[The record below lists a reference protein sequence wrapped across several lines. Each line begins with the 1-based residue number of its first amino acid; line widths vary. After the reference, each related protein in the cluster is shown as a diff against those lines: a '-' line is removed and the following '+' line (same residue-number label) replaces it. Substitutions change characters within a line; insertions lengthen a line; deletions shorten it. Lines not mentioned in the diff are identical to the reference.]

1 MRQRPDHLNLLGRET
16 GKAPDGTIGQAANDA
31 DNHEEFQCIWD
42 HAACPLQHVY
52 RLPAEKP
59 NVPPLRIQPKQAKAA
74 GNVHNRLRMSKKNH
88 VQDLEAAL
96 AATKDRAIVLV
107 GLMGA
112 GKTSI
117 GRRLADRMGLAF
129 VDADHEIEQAAGKSI
144 PDIFA
149 DHGEAH
155 FRDGER
161 KVIARLLDRGG
172 QVLATGGGAF
182 INEETRAAIKAHGIS
197 VWLKADLPLLLKRVA
212 KRGGR
217 PLLENR
223 DPAEVLQ
230 NLINIRYPIY
240 AEADIT
246 VESADVQHN
255 AMVNEVI
262 RALARWNHKDGP
274 QEDPKEDSKEEVN
287 SNG

>member
-1 MRQRPDHLNLLGRET
+1 MDTNNSSHQ
-16 GKAPDGTIGQAANDA
+16 
-31 DNHEEFQCIWD
+31 
-42 HAACPLQHVY
+42 
-52 RLPAEKP
+52 
-59 NVPPLRIQPKQAKAA
+59 
-74 GNVHNRLRMSKKNH
+74 
-88 VQDLEAAL
+88 LEAAL
-96 AATKDRAIVLV
+96 SNIGNRAIVLV

-117 GRRLADRMGLAF
+117 GRRLAEKMGLDF
-129 VDADHEIEQAAGKSI
+129 VDADTEIEKAAGKSI

-161 KVIARLLDRGG
+161 RVIARLLDNGK

-182 INEETRAAIKAHGIS
+182 MNEETRKAIKAHGLS
-197 VWLKADLPLLLKRVA
+197 VWLKADLDVLLKRVA

-230 NLINIRYPIY
+230 NLITLRYPVY
-240 AEADIT
+240 EEADIT
-246 VESADVQHN
+246 VESLDVQHGQ
-255 AMVNEVI
+255 MVNEVLK
-262 RALARWNHKDGP
+262 ALADYHPSQQAKG
-274 QEDPKEDSKEEVN
+274 E
-287 SNG
+287 